1 GLARSPWRSS
11 GRSAFPSCARSTIS
25 TRRTDSYGS
34 QIVLAFLRSA
44 KTIQLF
50 VFTDFPDVTPQ
61 RTFTGNALAL
71 RLALKN
77 QIEKIAEPCPERRI
91 EQHAAFQMLA
101 AHLGIGHAETLRAA
115 HHPTMHHGTG
125 QLGVKLQ
132 APGIFSISI
141 GLIGVG
147 FA

>member
-1 GLARSPWRSS
+1 MLWVPFQPLSSAGLARSPWRSS

-25 TRRTDSYGS
+25 TRRTDSDGS

-50 VFTDFPDVTPQ
+50 VFTDYPDVKPQ
-61 RTFTGNALAL
+61 RIFTGNALAL

-91 EQHAAFQMLA
+91 KQHAA
-101 AHLGIGHAETLRAA
+101 
-115 HHPTMHHGTG
+115 
-125 QLGVKLQ
+125 
-132 APGIFSISI
+132 
-141 GLIGVG
+141 
-147 FA
+147 